1 MPNTFTLMSKV
12 SGNNMTS
19 LTWENIP
26 TIYTDLRI
34 MALAKD
40 SSTTNPTV
48 NWGLRFNTDSGSN
61 YYYRRF
67 WNNNGA
73 NPPSAEAATT
83 TSIIGGPVVTNKS
96 TITNFASPIDI
107 YIPNYRSSNAKM
119 AIIASSG
126 DSLDTTS
133 VNTNSHSGGRWT
145 GTGAITSIT
154 LFTLGDGWDA
164 KSDFFLYGI
173 KSS

>member
-1 MPNTFTLMSKV
+1 MAKAVGDGS
-12 SGNNMTS
+12 TS
-19 LTWENIP
+19 ITWTNVP

-40 SSTTNPTV
+40 TSTTNPTV

-73 NPPSAEAATT
+73 ANAAAETT
-83 TSIIGGPVVTNKS
+83 TSIIGGAVTTNKS
-96 TITNFASPIDI
+96 TITDFASPIDI
-107 YIPNYRSSNAKM
+107 YIPNYRSSNAKI
-119 AIIASSG
+119 AIISSSG
-126 DSLDTTS
+126 HSLDATS
-133 VNTNSHSGGRWT
+133 VNTNSHSGGRWS
-145 GTGAITSIT
+145 GTSAITSIT
-154 LFTLGDGWDA
+154 LFTSGSGWDT